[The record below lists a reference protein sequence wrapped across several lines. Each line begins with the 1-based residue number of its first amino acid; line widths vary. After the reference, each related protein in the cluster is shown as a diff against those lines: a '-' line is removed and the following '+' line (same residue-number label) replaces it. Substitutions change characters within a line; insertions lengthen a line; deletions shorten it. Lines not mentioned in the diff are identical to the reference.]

1 MITLLAIDDDPSSL
15 AFIAATL
22 EQEDLEVLTAGDPE
36 QGLAMA
42 RARHP
47 RIVLVDLM
55 MPAMSGM
62 EVLERLV
69 EADPTVNVI
78 LMTAH
83 YSTESAV
90 EAIRKGACDYLN
102 KPVPPERLEERIS
115 GLLAEI
121 RAGERARRLEEELLD
136 ASRFHGIVG
145 RSPQMLE
152 VYARIRRVAPHYR
165 SALVTGATGTGK
177 ELAARALHELSP
189 VASGPFAICNCAAVS
204 ESLAESEL
212 FGHVRGAFTGAV
224 QDKVGMF
231 EYAHGGTLFLD
242 EIGEMP
248 LAMQAKL
255 LRAVQNQE
263 VQRVGS
269 PSSRKV
275 NVRIVAATNR
285 DLRASAGEKGFRE
298 DLFFRLAM
306 VEIRLPA
313 LSDRREDLPLLLRH
327 FTDHYAH
334 QYGKSIDGI
343 TRRAEALLYRHNW
356 PGNVR
361 EVENVIGY
369 AAMMS
374 QSGKIDV
381 QDLPESLQTRG
392 SRETGE
398 YPLAS
403 LHEIQRLHARRVLE
417 QVGGDK
423 REAARVL
430 GVSRAT
436 LYRLLG
442 RRERA

>member
-22 EQEDLEVLTAGDPE
+22 EQDGLEVVTAGDPE
-36 QGLAMA
+36 QGLAVA
-42 RARHP
+42 RARRP

-136 ASRFHGIVG
+136 ASRFQGIVG

-165 SALVTGATGTGK
+165 CALVTGATGTGK

-189 VASGPFAICNCAAVS
+189 AASGPFAICNCAAVS

-224 QDKVGMF
+224 QDKAGMF

-269 PSSRKV
+269 PSARKV

-285 DLRASAGEKGFRE
+285 DLRASGAKEFRE

-313 LSDRREDLPLLLRH
+313 LAERREDLPLLLRH
-327 FTDHYAH
+327 FTDLYAR
-334 QYGKSIDGI
+334 QYQKSIDGI
-343 TRRAEALLYRHNW
+343 TRRAEALLYRHDW

-361 EVENVIGY
+361 ELENVIGY

-381 QDLPESLQTRG
+381 PDLPESLQTRG
-392 SRETGE
+392 PRETGTHPMVTLDE
-398 YPLAS
+398 M
-403 LHEIQRLHARRVLE
+403 QRIHTRRVLE

-442 RRERA
+442 RRD

>member
-1 MITLLAIDDDPSSL
+1 MITLLAIDDDPGSL
-15 AFIAATL
+15 AFISATL
-22 EQEDLEVLTAGDPE
+22 EQEGLEILTAGDPV
-36 QGLAMA
+36 QGLALA
-42 RARHP
+42 RARNP
-47 RIVLVDLM
+47 RIVMVDLM

-69 EADPTVNVI
+69 ETDPTVNVI

-115 GLLAEI
+115 SLISEI
-121 RAGERARRLEEELLD
+121 RDGERARRLEEELLD
-136 ASRFHGIVG
+136 ASRFQGLVG

-165 SALVTGATGTGK
+165 CALVTGATGTGK
-177 ELAARALHELSP
+177 ELAARAMHELSP

-231 EYAHGGTLFLD
+231 EFAHGGTLFLD

-248 LAMQAKL
+248 LGMQAKL

-269 PSSRKV
+269 PSARKV

-285 DLRASAGEKGFRE
+285 DLRASAGAKEFRE

-313 LSDRREDLPLLLRH
+313 LADRREDLPLLLRH
-327 FTDHYAH
+327 FTGLYAR

-343 TRRAEALLYRHNW
+343 TRRAEALLYRHDW

-381 QDLPESLQTRG
+381 QDLPESVQSGT
-392 SRETGE
+392 SRVTGAH
-398 YPLAS
+398 PLVS
-403 LHEIQRLHARRVLE
+403 LGESQRLHARSVLE

-423 REAARVL
+423 REAARIL

-442 RRERA
+442 RREDA